1 MPQQTAS
8 TTITRNTTI
17 PAGGSATFSASST
30 YRPGAGWSGVTEAQD
45 FAYQRTSNHSASV
58 SVHPLG
64 VSPTRTYN
72 EPTVEMAE
80 FITAMGTTVSIPGSV
95 TVKNNDT
102 FYDITV
108 TSTTHSATLYW
119 DDPNEIL
126 GGPALLE
133 GLL

>member
-1 MPQQTAS
+1 MPQQTVS

-17 PAGGSATFSASST
+17 SAGGSATFAASSSF
-30 YRPGAGWSGVTEAQD
+30 RPSAGWNGITEAQD

-58 SVHPLG
+58 SVGELVVP
-64 VSPTRTYN
+64 PTLTYN

-108 TSTTHSATLYW
+108 TSTTHSATLFW

-126 GGPALLE
+126 GSPALME

>member
-1 MPQQTAS
+1 MPQGTVS

-17 PAGGSATFSASST
+17 SSGGSATFSASSI
-30 YRPGAGWSGVTEAQD
+30 YRPGAGWYGVTETRD
-45 FAYQRTSNHSASV
+45 FAYQRTSSHSASV
-58 SVHPLG
+58 SVPSLAA
-64 VSPTRTYN
+64 SPTLTYN
-72 EPTVEMAE
+72 EPTEEMAQ
-80 FITAMGTTVSIPGSV
+80 FITAMGTYVSIPGSV

-108 TSTTHSATLYW
+108 TSTSHSTTLYW

-126 GGPALLE
+126 GSPALME